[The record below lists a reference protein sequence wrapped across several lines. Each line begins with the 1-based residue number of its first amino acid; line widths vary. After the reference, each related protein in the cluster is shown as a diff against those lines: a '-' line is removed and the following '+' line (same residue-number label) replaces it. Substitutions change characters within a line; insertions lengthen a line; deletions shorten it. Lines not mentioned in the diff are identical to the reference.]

1 MNNNIRLNMYRY
13 VFTELTY
20 IVFLWLVLYW
30 LSSGNH
36 QWIQLLTLIMCCG
49 AATRILMLWN
59 KFRQGSLKML
69 GGQLFFKGLVCDVT
83 LLYNFLPLGI
93 GSTIKISYFEET
105 MQKRS
110 IYIPKNALSH
120 EHWQQLLERRT

>member
-1 MNNNIRLNMYRY
+1 MYRY

-30 LSSGNH
+30 LLSGNH

-59 KFRQGSLKML
+59 KFRKGSLKIL
-69 GGQLFFKGLVCDVT
+69 GDQLFFKGLACDVT

>member
-1 MNNNIRLNMYRY
+1 MYRY

-30 LSSGNH
+30 LSGGNH

-59 KFRQGSLKML
+59 KFRQGSLKIL
-69 GGQLFFKGLVCDVT
+69 GGLLFFKGLACDVT

-120 EHWQQLLERRT
+120 EHWQQLLVRRT